1 MFCIWR
7 GMLISSETLQGQ
19 LLWFSLIKIFTP
31 VYASYVTVILS
42 VRACTSLLTH
52 QEIFIHRIRYR
63 ALHYANND
71 RHKGAL
77 SSSGSVS
84 FKRRLHGTEDARYE
98 AQQQNA
104 RAHLNHF
111 QCCAPGVSLL

>member
-1 MFCIWR
+1 MIV
-7 GMLISSETLQGQ
+7 TKVPYHQ
-19 LLWFSLIKIFTP
+19 
-31 VYASYVTVILS
+31 VVASYEQW
-42 VRACTSLLTH
+42 RKK
-52 QEIFIHRIRYR
+52 
-63 ALHYANND
+63 N
-71 RHKGAL
+71 
-77 SSSGSVS
+77 